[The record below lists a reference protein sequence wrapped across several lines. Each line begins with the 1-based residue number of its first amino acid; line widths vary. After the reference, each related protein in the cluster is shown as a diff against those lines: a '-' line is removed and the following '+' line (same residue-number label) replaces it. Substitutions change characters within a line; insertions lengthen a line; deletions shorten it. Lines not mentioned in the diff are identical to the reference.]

1 MIRTKFHLFAL
12 SAFIVMA
19 CVQSASA
26 APQILGVLATKV
38 PQPLLCEGGE
48 CSADLA
54 SFCLQPN
61 RGEPWPGQLYTA
73 FDAAELTLVGKTQ
86 GAREVRAPAGSYV
99 RFKAN
104 VAMTSVRVTVDRSL
118 LDELGVSQLALQ
130 VGPGVSLLPVVS
142 PDDSDPLTGK
152 EVALATGAARHAGA
166 DFFEDGS
173 PIGVAARLTA
183 ALMSRLPMTG
193 KVSATRRVT
202 LWDDAISAALR
213 QTSTREGIARAR
225 HHFVTCRA
233 VVKIGIHY
241 NMRSCL
247 EVRHGDMVR
256 KHNRALRKSLK
267 AVW

>member
-1 MIRTKFHLFAL
+1 MIRTRFHFFAL

-19 CVQSASA
+19 YVQSASG
-26 APQILGVLATKV
+26 APQILGLLATKV

-61 RGEPWPGQLYTA
+61 RGEPWPGQPYTV
-73 FDAAELTLVGKTQ
+73 FDATALTLVGTAQ
-86 GAREVRAPAGSYV
+86 GAREVRVRAGRQV

-118 LDELGVSQLALQ
+118 LDQLGVSRLALL

-142 PDDSDPLTGK
+142 PDDPEPLTNR
-152 EVALATGAARHAGA
+152 EIAAATGAARRAGA
-166 DFFEDGS
+166 EFFEDGS

-193 KVSATRRVT
+193 QVSKARRAG
-202 LWDDAISAALR
+202 LWDDAISAALGR
-213 QTSTREGIARAR
+213 ASTREGIARAR
-225 HHFVTCRA
+225 HHFQSCRA
-233 VVKIGIHY
+233 ALKIGSHY

-256 KHNRALRKSLK
+256 KKNRAFRKSLK